1 MMEGYRRT
9 WAEISMEALEFNYR
23 QLRAHVPAGT
33 KFLGVVKADAY
44 GHGAPAIARKL
55 EELGADFFAVATLDE
70 AMELRQNGI
79 SRPILIL
86 GWVPPQFA
94 LLEAEQEIRQ
104 EVGEIS
110 QARRLN
116 AALEGSGKQLRI
128 HLKLDTGTSRLGFF
142 AYDRPETI
150 EELAEIAAMPNLKI
164 EGVFQHFCAAD
175 SHEEEPQ
182 AFTALQFERFC
193 SMLQQMEAWGIRP
206 EIRHCCNSAA
216 AVIHPEYAMDMI
228 RPGIV
233 TYGYPPDPCMADDLE
248 LKPLLTLKTTV
259 AQIRDYPADIAVS
272 YGRTWKT
279 SGPTK
284 IATLTIGYADGLDRR
299 LSSRVKFLL
308 RGKPVQQVGRICM
321 DMCMVDISNVP
332 EAEVGDEVT
341 VIGLESPVTCAEMA
355 EMLQTIPYEITCGI
369 GKRVPRYYL

>member
-1 MMEGYRRT
+1 MEGYRRT

-23 QLRAHVPAGT
+23 QLRAHIPAGT

-70 AMELRQNGI
+70 ALQLRESGI
-79 SRPILIL
+79 TRPVLIL

-94 LLEAEQEIRQ
+94 VLEAEQEIRQ
-104 EVGEIS
+104 EVGDIT
-110 QARRLN
+110 QARLLN
-116 AALEGSGKQLRI
+116 AALEGSGKHLRI

-150 EELAEIAAMPNLKI
+150 EELVEIAAMPNLRI

-175 SHEEEPQ
+175 SHSEDCQ
-182 AFTALQFERFC
+182 AFTALQYERFC
-193 SMLQQMEAWGIRP
+193 DMLRQMEERGIRP

-216 AVIHPEYAMDMI
+216 TVLHPEYAMDMV

-233 TYGYPPDPCMADDLE
+233 TYGYPPDPCMAEDME
-248 LKPLLTLKTTV
+248 LRPLLTLKTSV
-259 AQIRDYPADIAVS
+259 AQIRDFPADITVS

-279 SGPTK
+279 PGPTK
-284 IATLTIGYADGLDRR
+284 LATLTIGYADGLDRH
-299 LSSRVKFLL
+299 LSGKVKFLL

-341 VIGLESPVTCAEMA
+341 VIGPESPVTCAEMA
-355 EMLQTIPYEITCGI
+355 EKLQTITYEITCGI
-369 GKRVPRYYL
+369 SRRVPRYYL